1 MDHADTAS
9 QKSTLASRKP
19 ALDLHGR
26 LGGLAVPLVLWLA
39 FVAFGALVLALSPGS
54 ATLIALVALGIS
66 LYNTWRAELR
76 PARVSTL
83 LVDHPTKRVAGNELA
98 VRLQVSQPLVLENTG
113 GRPCVLAG
121 VELPEPW
128 SGGGNW
134 FGAAVSLR
142 DVAVPMVLRP
152 REPVVCRLVL
162 DLAAYGT
169 ASSGLRFD
177 LAAALDALRPEVP
190 KPVTV
195 VVTYAGDGR
204 TRHATIDAALNA
216 DAVSRAFRSL
226 IGQARW
232 TADAAPDL
240 RMPGDEE
247 DDGTPGRDPGP
258 DDTLDS

>member
-1 MDHADTAS
+1 METAEPIRWSSDHALRERAGGV
-9 QKSTLASRKP
+9 
-19 ALDLHGR
+19 ALPIG
-26 LGGLAVPLVLWLA
+26 LWLA
-39 FVAFGALVLALSPGS
+39 FVGFGAAALLLSPGS
-54 ATLIALVALGIS
+54 GTLIALLALGIS
-66 LYNTWRAELR
+66 LYNLWRAEWR

-142 DVAVPMVLRP
+142 DVAVPRVLGP

-169 ASSGLRFD
+169 APSGLRFD
-177 LAAALDALRPEVP
+177 LAAALDALRPEAP
-190 KPVTV
+190 RPVKV

-204 TRHATIDAALNA
+204 TRRATIDAALNA
-216 DAVSRAFRSL
+216 DAVNRAFRSL

-232 TADAAPDL
+232 SADAAPDL

-247 DDGTPGRDPGP
+247 DDGLPGRDPAH
-258 DDTLDS
+258 DDTLAP

>member
-1 MDHADTAS
+1 METVEPIRWSGAYEVRERAGGAALP
-9 QKSTLASRKP
+9 LA
-19 ALDLHGR
+19 
-26 LGGLAVPLVLWLA
+26 LWLA
-39 FVAFGALVLALSPGS
+39 FLGFAAAALVLSPGS
-54 ATLIALVALGIS
+54 GTLIALLALGIA
-66 LYNTWRAELR
+66 LYNLWRAEWR

-83 LVDHPTKRVAGNELA
+83 LVDHPTKRIAGNELA

-121 VELPEPW
+121 VELAEPW

-134 FGAAVSLR
+134 FGAAVSLH
-142 DVAVPMVLRP
+142 DVAVPTVLRP
-152 REPVVCRLVL
+152 REPIVCRLVL

-169 ASSGLRFD
+169 APSGLRFD

-190 KPVTV
+190 RPVTV

-216 DAVSRAFRSL
+216 DAVNRAFRSL

-232 TADAAPDL
+232 SADAAPDL
-240 RMPGDEE
+240 RMPGDE
-247 DDGTPGRDPGP
+247 DDDRMSGRDPGP
-258 DDTLDS
+258 DDTLVP